1 MQGLLKLFNSR
12 NSHTSLWFTWF
23 PPHIHIIHHEIPTFS
38 AVKWHPL
45 DALRSSFTKSD
56 SVIRR
61 AGRGAALRARRKI
74 QPNVKRQQ
82 ISPYWV
88 FMSFLYNSIYNIRL
102 SQQAVCLGTR
112 SSTRASCFGN
122 SSTCRLVHQ
131 RSFRFEAPM
140 NRQMRKSYW
149 LISDAKCLAV
159 WAVWV
164 SQIRVWH
171 FKWLKWLGWHL
182 VWAWVILRGDVLKS
196 LLDERV
202 KLQPSV
208 DLFKGLCSLV
218 LVR

>member
-1 MQGLLKLFNSR
+1 MKSQHFRRSNDI
-12 NSHTSLWFTWF
+12 LWMRCGRLSPRATVILRRWRRCTESTEKNPTECQTTTNLTILSF
-23 PPHIHIIHHEIPTFS
+23 HEFS
-38 AVKWHPL
+38 I
-45 DALRSSFTKSD
+45 F
-56 SVIRR
+56 
-61 AGRGAALRARRKI
+61 
-74 QPNVKRQQ
+74 
-82 ISPYWV
+82 
-88 FMSFLYNSIYNIRL
+88 NIRL

-122 SSTCRLVHQ
+122 SSTYRLVHQ

-140 NRQMRKSYW
+140 NRQKMRKNYW

-182 VWAWVILRGDVLKS
+182 VWAWVMLRGDVLKS
-196 LLDERV
+196 LNDERV
-202 KLQPSV
+202 KLQPSGPSV

-218 LVR
+218 LVW